1 MITFDKLKL
10 VSTADNIDV
19 LNGFEVSTQNNQIV
33 RQRFKIASPC
43 LVEMVI
49 NTISNELTIEF
60 TAKLLKRNYPLLI
73 SANTIRTCLEAINR
87 LGVCVLNIEAIMND
101 AYVVK
106 CDVTKDVAGIELS
119 NLKDYISTHIANHNQ
134 WTMRPVRNNDNVILE
149 KNVVTSRNK
158 RRLSI
163 YNKEEEMRKATNK
176 DFLAWAGEELKDS
189 FKGITRFELSL
200 TTCAAIRSVLMI
212 EDTCLETVL
221 NADANP
227 IADLLDSALRKD
239 TCFTST
245 ITTLSQFDK
254 QTTLAYYNWDIEAIE
269 KNARII
275 YKDRY
280 HRNKLEPYQRLIDA
294 HAHSALFPPDIYDFQ
309 TLCSFASDDEVECST
324 LITVSDNYWE
334 GSRLT
339 VSEKSNPDNFDF
351 LKPSIV

>member
-1 MITFDKLKL
+1 MLKFDKLKL
-10 VSTADNIDV
+10 VTSADNIDV
-19 LNGFEVSTQNNQIV
+19 LNGFIVMTKNNQIV

-106 CDVTKDVAGIELS
+106 CDVTKDVTGVDSS

-200 TTCAAIRSVLMI
+200 TTCAAIRSVLKVT
-212 EDTCLETVL
+212 DTRLATIL
-221 NADANP
+221 NAEANP
-227 IADLLDSALRKD
+227 IADLFGEVLRPD
-239 TCFTST
+239 TYYTN
-245 ITTLSQFDK
+245 TTTNLSEFDK
-254 QTTLAYYNWDIEAIE
+254 IIALEFYYKWNTEAVE
-269 KNARII
+269 KNARVI
-275 YKDRY
+275 YGDRY
-280 HRNKLEPYQRLIDA
+280 HKNKLEPYRRLIDE
-294 HAHSALFPPDIYDFQ
+294 HFGNTVSSSNTYDFQ
-309 TLCSFASDDEVECST
+309 TLCSFSSDDEVECST
-324 LITVSDNYWE
+324 PITVSNNYWE
-334 GSRLT
+334 CSGHAGIFRQC
-339 VSEKSNPDNFDF
+339 
-351 LKPSIV
+351 

>member
-1 MITFDKLKL
+1 MKL
-10 VSTADNIDV
+10 VSSVDNIVV
-19 LNGFEVSTQNNQIV
+19 LNGFEVSTQNNQVV
-33 RQRFKIASPC
+33 RQKFKITSPC
-43 LVEMVI
+43 LVEIVI
-49 NTISNELTIEF
+49 NTESNELTIEF
-60 TAKLLKRNYPLLI
+60 TAKLLKSNYPLLI
-73 SANTIRTCLEAINR
+73 NANTFRTCLEAINR

-101 AYVVK
+101 AYIVK
-106 CDVTKDVAGIELS
+106 CDVTKDVAGVDS
-119 NLKDYISTHIANHNQ
+119 PNLKDYISTHIANHNQ

-176 DFLAWAGEELKDS
+176 DFLAWAGKDVKDS

-212 EDTCLETVL
+212 DDTRLATVL

-245 ITTLSQFDK
+245 ITRLSQFDK

-275 YKDRY
+275 YKERY
-280 HRNKLEPYQRLIDA
+280 HKNKLEPYQRLIDA
-294 HAHSALFPPDIYDFQ
+294 HAHNALIPPDTYDFQ
-309 TLCSFASDDEVECST
+309 TLCSFVSDDEVKCST
-324 LITVSDNYWE
+324 PITVSDNYWE
-334 GSRLT
+334 GGGLT
-339 VSEKSNPDNFDF
+339 VSDKSNPDNYDF
-351 LKPSIV
+351 IEPKSV